1 MVPQPADWLPDHS
14 PFQNRPLLT
23 RASGTIAGLT
33 HMPFTSTNVCLE
45 KAEHYRRAKELARDD
60 FTHRYLGQ
68 IERGYR
74 ILAASEAASAASK
87 KVQETRKNARGA

>member
-1 MVPQPADWLPDHS
+1 
-14 PFQNRPLLT
+14 
-23 RASGTIAGLT
+23 
-33 HMPFTSTNVCLE
+33 MPFTSTNVCLE